1 MEFVDSERKV
11 LFVHIPRTAG
21 SSLVKILSEQLNY
34 FRTLDSNRRSINY
47 RYLKDYSE
55 KFRQKHFIF
64 SFVRNPWDRVVSSF
78 LYLNSN
84 VSNLEDQQDK
94 IKYLERYNGNF
105 KKFVKNAFKN
115 EEIFQSIYFRPQ
127 NKWIC
132 DEDGNALVNFLGRYE
147 NLNENLNDLSKILKV
162 DFKEFL
168 IGDEFRQDHYRNYY
182 NKKTKRI
189 ISKIYSKDIELFGY
203 EF

>member
-1 MEFVDSERKV
+1 MEFVDSERRV

>member
-147 NLNENLNDLSKILKV
+147 NLNENLNDLSKILRV